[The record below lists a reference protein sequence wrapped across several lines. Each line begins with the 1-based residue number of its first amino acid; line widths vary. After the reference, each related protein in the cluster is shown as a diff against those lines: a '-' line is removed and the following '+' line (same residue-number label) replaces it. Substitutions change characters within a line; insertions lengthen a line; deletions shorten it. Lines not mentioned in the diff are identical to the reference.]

1 MISMLTDLAIE
12 NATIWQPDHPVG
24 IYLNPYRVK
33 GVVRYFTEWQGRVY
47 RVNQPLMVA
56 SFVAASILGGIS
68 GSLEERLR
76 KRRRQAVLEKF
87 ARGFDEQDEPQPGA

>member
-1 MISMLTDLAIE
+1 MISMLADLAIE

-24 IYLNPYRVK
+24 IYLHPYRVK

-47 RVNQPLMVA
+47 RLNQPLMMA
-56 SFVAASILGGIS
+56 SFVAAWTLGSIS
-68 GSLEERLR
+68 SSLEERLS

-87 ARGFDEQDEPQPGA
+87 ARGFDEHDEPEAGA